1 VSHSIQLDTTE
12 HSVGVSVVAGSRI
25 TFAHAGVYNIQ
36 FSAQLES
43 TAAGSNTVNIW
54 FKKNGSNVARSNTI
68 INVAKQ
74 AGDKVVAAWNYV
86 DAVNANDYYEIM
98 WQAADTTMQL
108 LAAAATGNIPLT
120 PSVIV
125 TATQVM

>member
-1 VSHSIQLDTTE
+1 MQLDTTE

-43 TAAGSNTVNIW
+43 TSAGDKTVNIW
-54 FKKNGSNVARSNTI
+54 FKKNGSNVARSNTQ

-86 DAVNANDYYEIM
+86 DNVNASDYIEIM
-98 WQAADTTMQL
+98 WQATDTSMQL
-108 LAAAATGNIPLT
+108 LAAAASGNIPST
-120 PSVIV
+120 PSVILTV
-125 TATQVM
+125 TQVA

>member
-1 VSHSIQLDTTE
+1 MQLDTVE
-12 HSVGVSVVAGSRI
+12 HSNGVSVVNGSRI
-25 TFAHAGVYNIQ
+25 TFAHTGVYNIQ

-43 TAAGSNTVNIW
+43 TAAGDNTVDIW
-54 FKKNGSNVARSNTI
+54 FKKNGTNVARSNTL

-86 DAVNANDYYEIM
+86 DTANANDYYEIV
-98 WQAADTTMQL
+98 WQAADIHMQL
-108 LAAAATGNIPLT
+108 LAATATGNIPAT

-125 TATQVM
+125 TATQVG

>member
-1 VSHSIQLDTTE
+1 L
-12 HSVGVSVVAGSRI
+12 
-25 TFAHAGVYNIQ
+25 YNIQ

-43 TAAGSNTVNIW
+43 TSAEDKTVNIW
-54 FKKNGSNVARSNTI
+54 FKKNGSNVARSNTQ

-86 DAVNANDYYEIM
+86 DTANANDYYEIV
-98 WQAADTTMQL
+98 WQAADTHMRL
-108 LAAAATGNIPLT
+108 LASTATGNIPLT

-125 TATQVM
+125 TATQVG